1 MSESVQNVSE
11 LFSLTKDSTQKET
24 TNENWQKLKERVT
37 KEVKGVKW
45 TGSKFDIIPR
55 VAELLDIKIP
65 TIFLSTWKKSD
76 EIKKILKESAS
87 APEEKFELNLSQH
100 EITSEHK
107 PYIEVSI
114 KNMAVYK
121 IEFDLNLTFTIE
133 GFFIKIQNGNI
144 YQIDSGICKAK
155 GTLSWEK
162 IQLLEKSLEPIKL
175 PGSIQFN

>member
-65 TIFLSTWKKSD
+65 TIFFHFVILSR
-76 EIKKILKESAS
+76 
-87 APEEKFELNLSQH
+87 
-100 EITSEHK
+100 
-107 PYIEVSI
+107 
-114 KNMAVYK
+114 
-121 IEFDLNLTFTIE
+121 
-133 GFFIKIQNGNI
+133 
-144 YQIDSGICKAK
+144 
-155 GTLSWEK
+155 
-162 IQLLEKSLEPIKL
+162 
-175 PGSIQFN
+175 